1 MKGAT
6 SSVRDSER
14 DLCFVESILDDRSGE
29 NGWVEGGGG
38 LNIGKIRQACVEI
51 SPPPLPLHKTIL

>member
-29 NGWVEGGGG
+29 NGWVEGGRFKHWEDKAGM
-38 LNIGKIRQACVEI
+38 C
-51 SPPPLPLHKTIL
+51 

>member
-6 SSVRDSER
+6 SSVRVSER

-29 NGWVEGGGG
+29 MGGWGGGG
-38 LNIGKIRQACVEI
+38 RGGRLKHWEDKVDIC
-51 SPPPLPLHKTIL
+51 